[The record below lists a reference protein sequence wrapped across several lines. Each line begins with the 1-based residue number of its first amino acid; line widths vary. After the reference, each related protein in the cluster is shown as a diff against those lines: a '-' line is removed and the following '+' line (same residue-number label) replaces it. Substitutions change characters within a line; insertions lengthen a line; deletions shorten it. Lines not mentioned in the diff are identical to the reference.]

1 MSLASPTK
9 PKPTIFQDETSR
21 SFVHVKSTLIGT
33 GKLFAERCLSV
44 LEQTEEVSRD
54 YPSNLQSFEYQLLI
68 DCLLLLSEC
77 AHQCHLDQLAA
88 RYALEILK
96 VLSMIGE
103 DNIHEKKIASGLV
116 KELHRYSL
124 ITFVLIN

>member
-1 MSLASPTK
+1 LISLASSAK
-9 PKPTIFQDETSR
+9 FKPTVFLDETTR
-21 SFVHVKSTLIGT
+21 SFVHIKSYLVGA

-44 LEQTEEVSRD
+44 LEQTDEISRD
-54 YPSNLQSFEYQLLI
+54 YPSNLQTFEYQLLI

-77 AHQCHLDQLAA
+77 SHQCHLDQLAA

-103 DNIHEKKIASGLV
+103 DNIYEKKIASGLV
-116 KELHRYSL
+116 NNKLFSSN
-124 ITFVLIN
+124 IFFD